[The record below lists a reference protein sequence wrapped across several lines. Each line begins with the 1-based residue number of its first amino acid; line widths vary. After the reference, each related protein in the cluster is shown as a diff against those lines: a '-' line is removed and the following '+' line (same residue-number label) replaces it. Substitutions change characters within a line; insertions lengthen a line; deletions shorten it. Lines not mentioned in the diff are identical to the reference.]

1 MRSHG
6 NNKRFFYVS
15 SEFELLGIKPL
26 KCFLN
31 ERRASAKSMNLTIH
45 LRKATE
51 QLESQLLIQ
60 LKEATS
66 MNYGSF
72 KTIKICNL
80 FDVTSHHI

>member
-1 MRSHG
+1 M
-6 NNKRFFYVS
+6 KIIKELFYVS
-15 SEFELLGIKPL
+15 SESSLGIKLL
-26 KCFLN
+26 KYFLREE

-45 LRKATE
+45 LQKATE
-51 QLESQLLIQ
+51 RRGSQLLIQ

-80 FDVTSHHI
+80 FDVTTYERI